1 MAKLLPP
8 LNALRAFEATARHQS
23 FSRAADELNVTP
35 AALSHQVAGLESFLG
50 ERLFNRNTRSIS
62 LTPAGEVL
70 YPGLN
75 AAFLQI
81 RQSVERLLDTFDGQV
96 LVVSA
101 PPGFTAKW
109 LAPRLHHFLSS
120 QPDLDVRI
128 SATQSFANFVGD
140 GVDVAIRNTAG
151 PFPGLWARKFLAIET
166 LPVVAPRLIDQ
177 FGPLNSPADL
187 VRFPIIHDDSLGRM
201 FGLPTW
207 VDWLNAAGA
216 GDLDLG
222 RGLHFSSADHA
233 IEAAL
238 EGAGVLL
245 APKALALDDVRLG
258 RLVMPFALTIAS
270 NRAFH
275 VVCPEGHEIRPKI
288 AAFCAWV
295 LDEAAKQG
303 LACTDGADVAATPA
317 HGAIGSRKRATV
329 PESDP
334 TPSAPAK
341 AVPRPRPGRAPRA
354 SR

>member
-8 LNALRAFEATARHQS
+8 LNALRAFEATARHAS
-23 FSRAADELNVTP
+23 FSRAAEELNVTP

-50 ERLFNRNTRSIS
+50 ERLFTRNARSIA

-81 RQSVERLLDTFDGQV
+81 RQSVERLLDTFDGQI

-140 GVDVAIRNTAG
+140 GVDVAIRNATG
-151 PFPGLWARKFLAIET
+151 PFPGLWARKFLSIET
-166 LPVVAPRLIDQ
+166 LPVVAPRLIEQ
-177 FGPLNSPADL
+177 YGPLNTPADL
-187 VRFPIIHDDSLGRM
+187 ARFPIIHDDSLGRM
-201 FGLPTW
+201 FNLPTW
-207 VDWLNAAGA
+207 VDWLRAAGVEN
-216 GDLDLG
+216 LDLG

-258 RLVMPFALTIAS
+258 RLVMPFGLTISS
-270 NRAFH
+270 NRSFH
-275 VVCPEGHEIRPKI
+275 VVCPEGHETRPKV

-295 LDEAAKQG
+295 LEEAAKQG
-303 LACTDGADVAATPA
+303 LACADSGEAIEQIGAKQ
-317 HGAIGSRKRATV
+317 SRKRTTASG
-329 PESDP
+329 SDP
-334 TPSAPAK
+334 IPSEAAK
-341 AVPRPRPGRAPRA
+341 SAPRPRRGRARPAPR
-354 SR
+354 

>member
-8 LNALRAFEATARHQS
+8 LNALRAFEATARHGS

-50 ERLFNRNTRSIS
+50 ERLFNRNARSIS

-81 RQSVERLLDTFDGQV
+81 RQSVERLLDTFDGQI

-109 LAPRLHHFLSS
+109 LAPRLHHFLTS

-128 SATQSFANFVGD
+128 SATQSFANFLGD
-140 GVDVAIRNTAG
+140 GVDVAIRNATG

-166 LPVVAPRLIDQ
+166 LPVVSPRLIERH
-177 FGPLNSPADL
+177 GPLDSPADL
-187 VRFPIIHDDSLGRM
+187 ARFPIIHDDSLGRM

-207 VDWLNAAGA
+207 VDWLKAAGVEN
-216 GDLDLG
+216 LDLG
-222 RGLHFSSADHA
+222 RGLYFSSADHA

-275 VVCPEGHEIRPKI
+275 VVCPEGHETRPKV

-295 LDEAAKQG
+295 LEEAAKLG
-303 LACTDGADVAATPA
+303 LACTDGGEASTKPSGSVK
-317 HGAIGSRKRATV
+317 GSRKRATALG
-329 PESDP
+329 SG
-334 TPSAPAK
+334 PSPAAPAK
-341 AVPRPRPGRAPRA
+341 VAPRPRRGRAPPAPR
-354 SR
+354 

>member
-50 ERLFNRNTRSIS
+50 ERLFNRNARSIS

-81 RQSVERLLDTFDGQV
+81 RQSVERLLDTFDGQI

-140 GVDVAIRNTAG
+140 GVDVAIRNATG

-166 LPVVAPRLIDQ
+166 LPVVAPRLIEQ
-177 FGPLNSPADL
+177 YGPLNHPADL

-207 VDWLNAAGA
+207 VDWLKAAGVEN
-216 GDLDLG
+216 LDLG

-258 RLVMPFALTIAS
+258 RLVMPFALTISS
-270 NRAFH
+270 NRSFH
-275 VVCPEGHEIRPKI
+275 VVCPEGHETRPKV

-295 LDEAAKQG
+295 LEEAAKQG
-303 LACTDGADVAATPA
+303 LACTDSGDASEPTGGAKR
-317 HGAIGSRKRATV
+317 SRKRTTA
-329 PESDP
+329 PENDP
-334 TPSAPAK
+334 IPNAASKSA
-341 AVPRPRPGRAPRA
+341 PRPRRTRGRPAAR
-354 SR
+354 

>member
-1 MAKLLPP
+1 MTKLLPP
-8 LNALRAFEATARHQS
+8 LNALRAFEATARHAS

-50 ERLFNRNTRSIS
+50 ERLFTRNARSIA

-81 RQSVERLLDTFDGQV
+81 RQSVERLLDTFDGQI

-140 GVDVAIRNTAG
+140 GVDVAIRNATG
-151 PFPGLWARKFLAIET
+151 PFPGLWARKFLSIET
-166 LPVVAPRLIDQ
+166 LPVVAPRLIEQ
-177 FGPLNSPADL
+177 YGPLNTPADL
-187 VRFPIIHDDSLGRM
+187 ARFPIIHDDSLGRM

-207 VDWLNAAGA
+207 VDWLKAAGA
-216 GDLDLG
+216 ENLDLG

-258 RLVMPFALTIAS
+258 RLVMPFGLTISS
-270 NRAFH
+270 NRSFH
-275 VVCPEGHEIRPKI
+275 VVCPEGHETRPKV

-295 LDEAAKQG
+295 LEEAAKQG
-303 LACTDGADVAATPA
+303 LACADSGEVPERVAGAKRP
-317 HGAIGSRKRATV
+317 RKRTTA
-329 PESDP
+329 PGSDP
-334 TPSAPAK
+334 IPSEAAK
-341 AVPRPRPGRAPRA
+341 SAPRPRRGRARPAPR
-354 SR
+354 

>member
-8 LNALRAFEATARHQS
+8 LNALRAFEATARHGS

-50 ERLFNRNTRSIS
+50 ERLFNRNARSIS

-109 LAPRLHHFLSS
+109 LAPRLHHFLTS

-128 SATQSFANFVGD
+128 SATQSFANFLGD
-140 GVDVAIRNTAG
+140 GVDVAIRNATG

-166 LPVVAPRLIDQ
+166 LPVVAPRLIERH
-177 FGPLNSPADL
+177 GPLNNPADL

-207 VDWLNAAGA
+207 IDWLKAAGVEN
-216 GDLDLG
+216 LDLG

-258 RLVMPFALTIAS
+258 RLVMPFALTITS
-270 NRAFH
+270 DRSFH
-275 VVCPEGHEIRPKI
+275 VVCPEGHENRPKV

-295 LDEAAKQG
+295 LEEAAKQG
-303 LACTDGADVAATPA
+303 LACTDSGEPSGKPA
-317 HGAIGSRKRATV
+317 GSTKGSRNRATASG
-329 PESDP
+329 SDP
-334 TPSAPAK
+334 TPVAQTK
-341 AVPRPRPGRAPRA
+341 AAPRPRRGRTLPAPR
-354 SR
+354 

>member
-1 MAKLLPP
+1 L
-8 LNALRAFEATARHQS
+8 
-23 FSRAADELNVTP
+23 
-35 AALSHQVAGLESFLG
+35 
-50 ERLFNRNTRSIS
+50 
-62 LTPAGEVL
+62 
-70 YPGLN
+70 
-75 AAFLQI
+75 
-81 RQSVERLLDTFDGQV
+81 
-96 LVVSA
+96 
-101 PPGFTAKW
+101 

-120 QPDLDVRI
+120 QPDLDVRV
-128 SATQSFANFVGD
+128 SATQSFANFMGD

-177 FGPLNSPADL
+177 YGPLNGPADL

-207 VDWLNAAGA
+207 VDWLKAAGA
-216 GDLDLG
+216 ENLDLG

-258 RLVMPFALTIAS
+258 RLVMPFALTIGS

-275 VVCPEGHEIRPKI
+275 VVCPEGHETRPKI

-303 LACTDGADVAATPA
+303 LACADSVDAAA
-317 HGAIGSRKRATV
+317 KSVSRKRATA

-334 TPSAPAK
+334 TPTAPAK
-341 AVPRPRPGRAPRA
+341 AALRPRRGRAPR
-354 SR
+354 SST

>member
-8 LNALRAFEATARHQS
+8 LNALRAFEATARHGS

-50 ERLFNRNTRSIS
+50 ERLFNRNARSIS
-62 LTPAGEVL
+62 LTSAGEVL

-81 RQSVERLLDTFDGQV
+81 RQSVERLLDTFDGQI

-109 LAPRLHHFLSS
+109 LAPRLHHFLTS

-128 SATQSFANFVGD
+128 SATQSFANFMGD
-140 GVDVAIRNTAG
+140 GVDVAIRNATG

-166 LPVVAPRLIDQ
+166 LPVVAPRLIERH
-177 FGPLNSPADL
+177 GPLDTPADL

-207 VDWLNAAGA
+207 IDWLKAAGVEN
-216 GDLDLG
+216 LDLG
-222 RGLHFSSADHA
+222 RGLYFSSADHA

-258 RLVMPFALTIAS
+258 RLVMPFALTITS
-270 NRAFH
+270 DRAFH
-275 VVCPEGHEIRPKI
+275 VVCPQGHEIRPKV

-295 LDEAAKQG
+295 LEEAARLG
-303 LACTDGADVAATPA
+303 LACTDGGETSVKPA
-317 HGAIGSRKRATV
+317 VSAEGSRKRATA
-329 PESDP
+329 PGSGP
-334 TPSAPAK
+334 TPAGAAK
-341 AVPRPRPGRAPRA
+341 AAPHPRRGRAPPAPR
-354 SR
+354 